1 MKGAHLLP
9 MNPPERGGCRLP
21 SFLTSVVPSNVQ
33 TLPDAG
39 KQQGEFAMIT
49 IDLTPE
55 ERAMLVEMLEIR
67 LADLRMEI
75 SDTDSLDFRNELKKR
90 KEALAKLIDALKG
103 E

>member
-1 MKGAHLLP
+1 
-9 MNPPERGGCRLP
+9 
-21 SFLTSVVPSNVQ
+21 
-33 TLPDAG
+33 
-39 KQQGEFAMIT
+39 MIT
-49 IDLTPE
+49 IDLTSE
-55 ERAMLVEMLEIR
+55 EQGMLVEMLETR

>member
-1 MKGAHLLP
+1 
-9 MNPPERGGCRLP
+9 
-21 SFLTSVVPSNVQ
+21 
-33 TLPDAG
+33 
-39 KQQGEFAMIT
+39 MIT

>member
-1 MKGAHLLP
+1 
-9 MNPPERGGCRLP
+9 
-21 SFLTSVVPSNVQ
+21 
-33 TLPDAG
+33 
-39 KQQGEFAMIT
+39 MIT

-55 ERAMLVEMLEIR
+55 EQGMLVEMLETR

-75 SDTDSLDFRNELKKR
+75 SDTDSLDYRNELKKR

>member
-1 MKGAHLLP
+1 
-9 MNPPERGGCRLP
+9 
-21 SFLTSVVPSNVQ
+21 
-33 TLPDAG
+33 
-39 KQQGEFAMIT
+39 MIR

-55 ERAMLVEMLEIR
+55 EQAMLVEMLENR

-75 SDTDSLDFRNELKKR
+75 SDTDSLDYRNELKKR

>member
-1 MKGAHLLP
+1 
-9 MNPPERGGCRLP
+9 
-21 SFLTSVVPSNVQ
+21 
-33 TLPDAG
+33 
-39 KQQGEFAMIT
+39 MIT

-55 ERAMLVEMLEIR
+55 EQGMLVEMLETR